1 MSLKKTKKHI
11 ETASGIEAVS
21 FCEVERS
28 KRYSRK
34 PGPEGDAQII
44 KFKFQELWLLFEISP
59 YVEMTILYGYFAWAS
74 TPLSLTRLS
83 IKNPF

>member
-1 MSLKKTKKHI
+1 MSKKKLKKTYK
-11 ETASGIEAVS
+11 TASGIEAVS

-44 KFKFQELWLLFEISP
+44 N
-59 YVEMTILYGYFAWAS
+59 
-74 TPLSLTRLS
+74 
-83 IKNPF
+83 IKV

>member
-1 MSLKKTKKHI
+1 MSFKKNKKHI

-44 KFKFQELWLLFEISP
+44 NIQ
-59 YVEMTILYGYFAWAS
+59 V
-74 TPLSLTRLS
+74 
-83 IKNPF
+83 